1 MAELLDEI
9 NSTLK
14 AALKTGNQV
23 AVSSLR
29 LLLSEIHNAK
39 IAKGGELTDE
49 ETIKISF
56 KKAKQHKE
64 SIDAY
69 EKGGRPDLVAK
80 EKAELAVISKY
91 LPKQLADS
99 EIEKIVDEVIAQN
112 GAVSAADFGKVIGQ
126 VMGRV
131 SSQADGSRVSEI
143 VKKKLG
149 A

>member
-39 IAKGGELTDE
+39 IAKGSELTDE

>member
-1 MAELLDEI
+1 MASLIETINQGLVKSQKNKDE
-9 NSTLK
+9 T
-14 AALKTGNQV
+14 T
-23 AVSSLR
+23 VSALR